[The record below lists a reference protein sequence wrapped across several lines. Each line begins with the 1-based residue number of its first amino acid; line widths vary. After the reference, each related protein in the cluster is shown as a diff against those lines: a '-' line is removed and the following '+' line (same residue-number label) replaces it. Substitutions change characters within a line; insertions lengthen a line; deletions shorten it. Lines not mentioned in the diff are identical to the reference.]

1 MSADDI
7 EASKAPLMDHLI
19 ELRSR
24 LIKALLGFG
33 IAFIFCFFF
42 AKQIYNVL
50 VWPFVWV
57 AGAENSKF
65 IYTALL
71 EYFITQL
78 KLALF
83 GAGFISFPIVAT
95 QIYKFVAP
103 GLYKHERG
111 AFLPYLIATPV
122 FFVLGS
128 MLVYFVVLPML
139 VRFSLGMQQLGGP
152 ETAQIQLL
160 PKVGE
165 YLSLMM
171 SLIFA
176 FGIAFQLPVI
186 LTLLGRI
193 GIITSQQLRD
203 KRRYFIVVAFI
214 IAAVLTPPDV
224 LSQASLAIPLLALY
238 EGSIVAVRIVEK
250 RAAASA
256 SAAAPPPPSP
266 PPPAA
271 GVGAH
276 SSCPG
281 LARASTSFTDPASRR
296 GWPGSCAKTRF
307 ALLSDH
313 DAGIAAMHDIKS
325 IRDNPAAFDAAL
337 KRRGLEPLAA
347 SLLAIDEKR
356 RAAILA
362 SEQAQARRNSASK
375 EIGDAKK
382 AKDEPRAAKL
392 MAEVAELKTTMPEL
406 ELAAKAADEELAKEL
421 AAIPNLPADDVPE
434 GADEHGNVQRHVFGA
449 KRNYAFTPKP
459 HDDLGVTL
467 GYMDFEAAAKLS
479 GARFV
484 VLKKGLA
491 RLERA
496 IHRR

>member
-1 MSADDI
+1 MSAEDI

-57 AGAENSKF
+57 AGPENSKF

-71 EYFITQL
+71 EYFLTQL

-111 AFLPYLIATPV
+111 AFVPYLVATPF

-128 MLVYFVVLPML
+128 LLVYFVVLPML
-139 VRFSLGMQQLGGP
+139 VRFSLGMQQSAGP
-152 ETAQIQLL
+152 ESAQIQLL

-165 YLSLMM
+165 FLSLTM

-193 GIITSQQLRD
+193 GIITSKQLKE

-224 LSQASLAIPLLALY
+224 LSQASLALPLLLLY
-238 EGSIVAVRIVEK
+238 EGSIIAVRVVEK
-250 RAAASA
+250 KAAAAKA
-256 SAAAPPPPSP
+256 STAPPPESP
-266 PPPAA
+266 PPEA
-271 GVGAH
+271 
-276 SSCPG
+276 
-281 LARASTSFTDPASRR
+281 
-296 GWPGSCAKTRF
+296 
-307 ALLSDH
+307 
-313 DAGIAAMHDIKS
+313 
-325 IRDNPAAFDAAL
+325 NPA
-337 KRRGLEPLAA
+337 E
-347 SLLAIDEKR
+347 
-356 RAAILA
+356 
-362 SEQAQARRNSASK
+362 
-375 EIGDAKK
+375 
-382 AKDEPRAAKL
+382 
-392 MAEVAELKTTMPEL
+392 
-406 ELAAKAADEELAKEL
+406 
-421 AAIPNLPADDVPE
+421 
-434 GADEHGNVQRHVFGA
+434 
-449 KRNYAFTPKP
+449 
-459 HDDLGVTL
+459 
-467 GYMDFEAAAKLS
+467 
-479 GARFV
+479 
-484 VLKKGLA
+484 
-491 RLERA
+491 
-496 IHRR
+496 